1 MLMFK
6 HKEHLTLWIYSHIFN
21 ICIKIVILML
31 KFYFKNYHT
40 WPVSASIVI
49 TAQEALYL
57 FWVVIKGLNG
67 EKEIGG
73 EETEII
79 FSTVMTI
86 YHVVTCFE
94 YESEWVH
101 ALRQIYG

>member
-1 MLMFK
+1 
-6 HKEHLTLWIYSHIFN
+6 
-21 ICIKIVILML
+21 
-31 KFYFKNYHT
+31 
-40 WPVSASIVI
+40 
-49 TAQEALYL
+49 
-57 FWVVIKGLNG
+57 VVIKGLNG